1 MPAPGTGHMSG
12 YIGRFAPSPT
22 GPLHAGS
29 VIAALGSHLE
39 ARRAGGRWLLRID
52 DIDPPREMPGAA
64 DRIMRQLE
72 ALGLEWDGPVVYQ
85 SRRTEIYETALE
97 RLWQERRVYRCRCS
111 RRDLAGKTRH
121 GPLGAVYPGHCRNR
135 HPRDAPD
142 TAVRL
147 RLLSGPL
154 ALIDRIQGEHVLDA
168 DTEIGDPIV
177 RRRDGLWAYHLANAV
192 DDAELGITEVVR
204 GADLLPSALVQV
216 ALQQALSLTAP
227 AWCHLP
233 TLVGADGDKLSKQ
246 TGALPVDERRPLSA
260 LLAAW
265 SRLGQR
271 PFSEPPADVTE
282 FHTFARAHWQPDA
295 IPPGPICY
303 DP

>member
-1 MPAPGTGHMSG
+1 MNR
-12 YIGRFAPSPT
+12 YVGRFAPSPT

-29 VIAALGSHLE
+29 VLAALGSHLE

-64 DRIMRQLE
+64 DRILRQLE

-85 SRRTEIYETALE
+85 SDRTEAYEAGLE
-97 RLWQERRVYRCRCS
+97 RLRQDERVYCCSCS
-111 RRDLAGKTRH
+111 RRDLAGKVRH
-121 GPLGAVYPGHCRNR
+121 GPLGAVYPGHCRHR
-135 HPRDAPD
+135 HQRDVPD

-147 RLLSGPL
+147 RLPPGRLRL
-154 ALIDRIQGEHVLDA
+154 RDRIQGEHALDG
-168 DTEIGDPIV
+168 TTGIGDPVV

-192 DDAELGITEVVR
+192 DDAALGVTEIVR
-204 GADLLPSALVQV
+204 GADLLSSALVQV
-216 ALQQALSLTAP
+216 ALQQALSLPAP

-233 TLVGADGDKLSKQ
+233 TLVGADSAKLSKQ
-246 TGALPVDERRPLSA
+246 TGALPVDETRPLPA

-265 SRLGQR
+265 VHLGQR
-271 PFSEPPADVTE
+271 PLPESPADVAE
-282 FHTFARAHWQPDA
+282 FHALARAHWRPDA
-295 IPPGPICY
+295 IPRGPVCY